1 MGRTDPNVTVKLS
14 SPSVYAEIEGVPYTV
29 SFSEDGI
36 FIGSNEGL
44 PLEVK
49 TDSKTKSWLFVKAVL
64 PANKGGERK
73 MNLVYGISRWT
84 NPSRASARH
93 IDDSFGKP
101 LCGDKRQ
108 CTWETEQGE
117 PTCQKCISKYKCC
130 LRKTT
135 K

>member
-49 TDSKTKSWLFVKAVL
+49 TDSKTKSWLFVKAIVAVL
-64 PANKGGERK
+64 PAK
-73 MNLVYGISRWT
+73 
-84 NPSRASARH
+84 
-93 IDDSFGKP
+93 
-101 LCGDKRQ
+101 
-108 CTWETEQGE
+108 
-117 PTCQKCISKYKCC
+117 
-130 LRKTT
+130 
-135 K
+135 